1 MKIYSQDGSEL
12 LEVNELG
19 IDGSQ
24 LVIKGRAFGSMP
36 MSARL
41 RPAEARKL
49 FGLLTP
55 RLVGFLLTFL
65 FRR

>member
-1 MKIYSQDGSEL
+1 MKIHSQDGSEL

-41 RPAEARKL
+41 SPAEARKGFALLDFRLL
-49 FGLLTP
+49 F
-55 RLVGFLLTFL
+55 FLLTL
-65 FRR
+65 PFRR

>member
-19 IDGSQ
+19 VDGSQ

-41 RPAEARKL
+41 RPAEARKAL
-49 FGLLTP
+49 GLLNF
-55 RLVGFLLTFL
+55 RLVWFLLTL
-65 FRR
+65 VFRR

>member
-19 IDGSQ
+19 VDGSQ

-41 RPAEARKL
+41 RPAEARKAL
-49 FGLLTP
+49 GLLNF
-55 RLVGFLLTFL
+55 RLFWFLLTL
-65 FRR
+65 VFRR

>member
-12 LEVNELG
+12 LEVSELG
-19 IDGSQ
+19 VDGNQ
-24 LVIKGRAFGSMP
+24 LVIKGRAFGSLP

-41 RPAEARKL
+41 RPAEARKF
-49 FGLLTP
+49 FGLLNF
-55 RLVGFLLTFL
+55 RLVAFLLTLL